1 MAVAINVYSIDGS
14 PTKLY
19 KKLYNLGL
27 LAARLTVR
35 PTALFMVIV
44 DESVEKIGIVK

>member
-1 MAVAINVYSIDGS
+1 MAVAINVYPVDGLPS
-14 PTKLY
+14 KSY

-35 PTALFMVIV
+35 PTALFIMIV